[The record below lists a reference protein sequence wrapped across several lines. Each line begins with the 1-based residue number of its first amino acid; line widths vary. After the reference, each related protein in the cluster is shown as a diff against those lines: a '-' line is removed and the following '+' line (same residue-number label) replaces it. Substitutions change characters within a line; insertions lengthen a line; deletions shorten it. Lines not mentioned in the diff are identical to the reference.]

1 MNRQRRDIIKSAR
14 EHLNDAQQLVEMAYN
29 EESDALDNMPESL
42 EGTKR
47 YEKMEMTVEM
57 LEDVSSLIDEAIEK
71 IDETLE

>member
-14 EHLNDAQQLVEMAYN
+14 GHLNEAQQLVEMAYN
-29 EESDALDNMPESL
+29 EESDALDSMPESL

-47 YEKMEMTVEM
+47 YEKMEMTVDL

-71 IDETLE
+71 IDEALE